1 MAGSLLWLLMGV
13 VLVGAV
19 VVFARFRLA
28 NGISADVIPSAR
40 ATPVWL
46 WRWTGITVGVVA
58 AYLLAAEGSLGR
70 GLLLAA
76 PLFSFCALLGV
87 LAGEF
92 FPDARNG
99 TTREAMLEV
108 RRVHDYLPKRLSRAV
123 GAAGCVLFGLLAL
136 TTAMASPDDQGR
148 AGRSLSRTCDA
159 IFSEGSGPWVGS
171 FYSVPLAIIVAV
183 GLVLAGVV
191 LRRILLRARP
201 QDLVG
206 RLGEDNFMRRR
217 AASAVTGACG
227 VLIALPLL
235 GVASLTAAGLL
246 RSSCPPPWW
255 SLTGGVLIASIP
267 MWLALL
273 VFSVT
278 AIVPIRR

>member
-1 MAGSLLWLLMGV
+1 
-13 VLVGAV
+13 
-19 VVFARFRLA
+19 
-28 NGISADVIPSAR
+28 
-40 ATPVWL
+40 
-46 WRWTGITVGVVA
+46 
-58 AYLLAAEGSLGR
+58 
-70 GLLLAA
+70 
-76 PLFSFCALLGV
+76 
-87 LAGEF
+87 
-92 FPDARNG
+92 
-99 TTREAMLEV
+99 
-108 RRVHDYLPKRLSRAV
+108 
-123 GAAGCVLFGLLAL
+123 
-136 TTAMASPDDQGR
+136 MASPDDQGR
-148 AGRSLSRTCDA
+148 VGRSLSRTCDA
-159 IFSEGSGPWVGS
+159 IFSEVSGPWVGS

-183 GLVLAGVV
+183 GLVLAGAV
-191 LRRILLRARP
+191 LRRILLRPRP

-278 AIVPIRR
+278 AIVPVRRWIRGEANHD